1 MEGLLTPVTTSYK
14 NQSRGSGDALIEVVK
29 APEPKSK
36 PQFQTA
42 STPAEALEILR
53 NEPDH
58 ETLIYTLRFLR
69 KSEQDFDITSPSPL
83 AAQLVHTLVSDT
95 VPNHW
100 HVLQESPNDRKEKD
114 GKHRRKS
121 PDLEILLS
129 CLRSVT
135 GLNSVLLSLKQQIQ
149 KSKEVKKSIG
159 GPKIEEIL
167 ATNLQLLQALLG
179 GNKTVSILWKTI
191 CATSDGQPKQK
202 AVWNEFLGL
211 AAGGKLL
218 GIAAESEDV
227 INDLSKEIGERHW
240 VADGTLYSRWLS
252 QNITYWAKNLPSDS
266 EVGWKSCA
274 ELLSK
279 SFRLGHTESIVK
291 EILSSLLLQ
300 EKDYKSQFTKLVG
313 SLPSFDQRNFLFSLL
328 KTISRDYLSSL
339 ITTEADSQWWKSD
352 ASLVA
357 AAASF
362 ISLVVAEDEARKSLL
377 ISWLTN
383 SSGAGVGDGIAIR
396 RAVLVALA
404 EDKSDIETILDKS
417 LGQFGDQLYIRH
429 TPTLQ
434 QEVHAQVLLLAAGYV
449 YRKAPLRL
457 TMMMRSG
464 SHLSVVSNRL
474 AASSPRARFLG
485 MCVGEAL
492 SSLVDKRD
500 KRMDFKVEEM
510 STDEAKWYKSL
521 VNVTDSI
528 GSLDPFK
535 AGAVA
540 KISNKQTPKAAQQAK
555 KKPVP
560 TGSKIVAIEE
570 IEDSEEEESDD
581 DGLTPYAKPD
591 SDAEDSDE
599 DATLITRNKP
609 TAPVY
614 IRDLI
619 TYLRDTESYDRQ
631 KLALTTAAPLI
642 RRKANFGT
650 EVSAHAEE
658 IATLLVGLQ
667 DKYEIENFQDMRIQG
682 MIAILV
688 ALPLTMG
695 QWFSKTFFDGDYSI
709 SQRAS
714 VLTTLGLGARELG
727 GFGAEDES
735 LTTMKNLPSSSNPSF
750 PSKTLPPH
758 IHIHYTPR
766 TSEPKKSLK
775 PTPISAL
782 DTLTTTLSNTM
793 IAPMATSLADK
804 LTGPSILKIRT
815 FSSRMAVEAARK
827 KPTTNALAQIVSTG
841 FFFPLTGRFS
851 LHLKAFG
858 SASTANITF
867 HPYLLSLFLK
877 TLSLLLHASGP
888 NTLSLPQMTSEFW
901 DLCLGLRAQAGGDVM
916 VLEALLFSFLSILEV
931 NGDKRGLV
939 EGFGRQMLETQ
950 EWVEGVF
957 GRLGEGGS
965 EEDERVRMLAAGVLV
980 RIRENVEK
988 YQALLLGDM
997 ASFRG

>member
-1 MEGLLTPVTTSYK
+1 MEGLLTPVSTSYK
-14 NQSRGSGDALIEVVK
+14 NGSKESEDALVEVVK

-36 PQFQTA
+36 PRLKTA
-42 STPAEALEILR
+42 STPGEALEILR

-58 ETLIYTLRFLR
+58 VTLISTLRFLR
-69 KSEQDFDITSPSPL
+69 KSDHGFDITSPSPL
-83 AAQLVHTLVSDT
+83 AAQLVHTIVSDT
-95 VPNHW
+95 VPNYW
-100 HVLQESPNDRKEKD
+100 HVLQESPNGKKGETEKR
-114 GKHRRKS
+114 GRS
-121 PDLEILLS
+121 STDLEILLL

-149 KSKEVKKSIG
+149 KSKELKKSIG
-159 GPKIEEIL
+159 GPKIEDIL
-167 ATNLQLLQALLG
+167 VINLQLLQALLG
-179 GNKTVSILWKTI
+179 GSKTVGIIWAGL
-191 CATSDGQPKQK
+191 CATSDTQSKQK

-211 AAGGKLL
+211 VGGGKIL
-218 GIAAESEDV
+218 GIAAESENV
-227 INDLSKEIGERHW
+227 INDLSKRIGDRHW
-240 VADGTLYSRWLS
+240 VAEGILYSRWLS
-252 QNITYWAKNLPSDS
+252 QNITYWAKNLPADA
-266 EVGWKSCA
+266 EAGWMSCA

-279 SFRLGHTESIVK
+279 SFRLGHTDSIIK
-291 EILSSLLLQ
+291 EILSSFLLQ
-300 EKDYKSQFTKLVG
+300 EKEWKPQFLKLLG
-313 SLPSFDQRNFLFSLL
+313 SLPSFDLRNFIFSLL
-328 KTISRDYLSSL
+328 KIVSSDYLSSL
-339 ITTEADSQWWKSD
+339 ITTEADSSWWKSD
-352 ASLVA
+352 ASIVGA
-357 AAASF
+357 AAGL
-362 ISLVVAEDEARKSLL
+362 INLVVADDEVRKNLL

-404 EDKSDIETILDKS
+404 GNKPDIETILDKS

-434 QEVHAQVLLLAAGYV
+434 QEVHAQVLLLAAGCV
-449 YRKAPLRL
+449 HRKAPLRL

-464 SHLSVVSNRL
+464 SHLGVVSNRL

-492 SSLVDKRD
+492 SSLVDKGD

-510 STDEAKWYKSL
+510 STDEAKWYKGL
-521 VNVTDSI
+521 VNVSDSI
-528 GSLDPFK
+528 GSLDALK
-535 AGAVA
+535 AGAVT
-540 KISNKQTPKAAQQAK
+540 KIPKKQPPKVSQQAK
-555 KKPVP
+555 KTSSMP
-560 TGSKIVAIEE
+560 TGSKIVAIQE
-570 IEDSEEEESDD
+570 IEASDDEESDD
-581 DGLTPYAKPD
+581 DGLVPYAKPD
-591 SDAEDSDE
+591 SDAEDEDE

-619 TYLRDTESYDRQ
+619 TYLRDIENYDRQ

-658 IATLLVGLQ
+658 LAALLVGLQ

-682 MIAILV
+682 MIAVLV
-688 ALPLTMG
+688 AQPLKMG

-735 LTTMKNLPSSSNPSF
+735 LTTMKSLPSGSNSSF

-758 IHIHYTPR
+758 IHSHYTSQPQ
-766 TSEPKKSLK
+766 KKSLA
-775 PTPISAL
+775 PTSISAL
-782 DTLTTTLSNTM
+782 DTLTTSLSNTM
-793 IAPMATSLADK
+793 IAPMAASLADK

-815 FSSRMAVEAARK
+815 FSTRMAVEASRN
-827 KPTTNALAQIVSTG
+827 KPTTNTLAQVVSNG

-851 LHLKAFG
+851 IHLKTLG
-858 SASTANITF
+858 SSSANITF

-877 TLSLLLHASGP
+877 TLSLLMHASGP

-901 DLCLGLRAQAGGDVM
+901 DLCLGLRAQSTGDVL
-916 VLEALLFSFLSILEV
+916 VLEALLFSFLTILEV
-931 NGDKRGLV
+931 NNDKRGLV
-939 EGFGRQMLETQ
+939 ESFGRQMLETQ
-950 EWVEGVF
+950 EWVEAVF
-957 GRLGEGGS
+957 GRLNAGGT

-980 RIRENVEK
+980 RIRENVDK

>member
-1 MEGLLTPVTTSYK
+1 MEGLLTPVSTSYK
-14 NQSRGSGDALIEVVK
+14 DENKPNEDALVEVVK
-29 APEPKSK
+29 APEPRSKSW
-36 PQFQTA
+36 FQTA
-42 STPAEALEILR
+42 LTPAEALEILR
-53 NEPDH
+53 NEPDYG
-58 ETLIYTLRFLR
+58 TLIFVLKFIG
-69 KSEQDFDITSPSPL
+69 KNSQDFDITLPSPL

-95 VPNHW
+95 VPNYW
-100 HVLQESPNDRKEKD
+100 PVLQESSNGKKGKA
-114 GKHRRKS
+114 GKHWHIS
-121 PDLEILLS
+121 SDLEILLS

-135 GLNSVLLSLKQQIQ
+135 ALNAILLSLKQHIQ
-149 KSKEVKKSIG
+149 KSKELKKSIG
-159 GPKIEEIL
+159 GPKIRDIL
-167 ATNLQLLQALLG
+167 AINLQLLEAILG
-179 GNKTVSILWKTI
+179 GVKTVSVIWKTI
-191 CATSDGQPKQK
+191 CATPDQPKQK
-202 AVWNEFLGL
+202 GVWNEFLGL
-211 AAGGKLL
+211 AAGGKIL
-218 GIAAESEDV
+218 GTAAESEDV
-227 INDLSKEIGERHW
+227 INDLSEKIGEKHW
-240 VADGTLYSRWLS
+240 VAHGTLYSRWLS
-252 QNITYWAKNLPSDS
+252 QNITYWAKNLPIDS
-266 EVGWKSCA
+266 EDAWQSCA

-279 SFRLGHTESIVK
+279 SFRLGHTDSIMK
-291 EILSSLLLQ
+291 ELLSSLLLQ
-300 EKDYKSQFTKLVG
+300 EKEYKPQFLKLVG
-313 SLPSFDQRNFLFSLL
+313 CLPNFEQRNFLYSLL
-328 KTISRDYLSSL
+328 KIVSRDFLSSPV
-339 ITTEADSQWWKSD
+339 TTEADPQWWKSD
-352 ASLVA
+352 ASVVA
-357 AAASF
+357 AAARL
-362 ISLVVAEDEARKSLL
+362 ISLVVAENESRKNLL

-396 RAVLVALA
+396 RAVIMSLSVG
-404 EDKSDIETILDKS
+404 KSDIEAILEKS
-417 LGQFGDQLYIRH
+417 LAQFGDQLYIRH

-449 YRKAPLRL
+449 HRKAPLRL

-464 SHLSVVSNRL
+464 SHLGVVSNRL

-492 SSLVDKRD
+492 SGLVDKGD
-500 KRMDFKVEEM
+500 KKMDFKVDEM
-510 STDEAKWYKSL
+510 STDEANWYKSL
-521 VNVTDSI
+521 VNIFDSV

-535 AGAVA
+535 TGAVA
-540 KISNKQTPKAAQQAK
+540 KVFKRQPQRFTQQVK
-555 KKPVP
+555 RVPVP
-560 TGSKIVAIEE
+560 TGSKIIAIEE
-570 IEDSEEEESDD
+570 IDDSEEEGSDD
-581 DGLTPYAKPD
+581 DDLTPYAKPD

-619 TYLRDTESYDRQ
+619 TYLRDTENYDRQ

-658 IATLLVGLQ
+658 LAALLVGLQ
-667 DKYEIENFQDMRIQG
+667 DKYEIDNFQDMRIQG
-682 MIAILV
+682 MIAVLI
-688 ALPLTMG
+688 ALPLKMG

-727 GFGAEDES
+727 GFGSEDES
-735 LTTMKNLPSSSNPSF
+735 LTKMKNLPSTANPSF

-758 IHIHYTPR
+758 IHTHYTPR
-766 TSEPKKSLK
+766 TAEPKKSLK
-775 PTPISAL
+775 STPISAL
-782 DTLTTTLSNTM
+782 DTLTTNLSNTM
-793 IAPMATSLADK
+793 IAPIATSLADK

-815 FSSRMAVEAARK
+815 FSSRMAVEASRK

-851 LHLKAFG
+851 LHLKTFG
-858 SASTANITF
+858 ASSTANITF

-901 DLCLGLRAQAGGDVM
+901 DLCLGLRAQAVGDVM

-957 GRLGEGGS
+957 GRLGAGGS
-965 EEDERVRMLAAGVLV
+965 EEDERARMLAAGVLV

>member
-1 MEGLLTPVTTSYK
+1 MEDLLTPVSISYK
-14 NQSRGSGDALIEVVK
+14 NDGRGSEDALKEVVR

-36 PQFQTA
+36 PRFQPA

-58 ETLIYTLRFLR
+58 ESLIYTLLFLAR
-69 KSEQDFDITSPSPL
+69 RDQDFDITSPSPL
-83 AAQLVHTLVSDT
+83 AAQIVHTLVSDT
-95 VPNHW
+95 VPNYW
-100 HVLQESPNDRKEKD
+100 HVLRESPNGKSAKA
-114 GKHRRKS
+114 GKHS
-121 PDLEILLS
+121 HNPPDLEILLS

-135 GLNSVLLSLKQQIQ
+135 GLNSVLLNLKQQIQ
-149 KSKEVKKSIG
+149 KSKEVKKNIG
-159 GPKIEEIL
+159 GPKIEDIL
-167 ATNLQLLQALLG
+167 AINLQLLQELLG
-179 GNKTVSILWKTI
+179 GKKTVSIIWETI
-191 CATSDGQPKQK
+191 WATPDSQPKQK
-202 AVWNEFLGL
+202 AIWNEFLGL
-211 AAGGKLL
+211 VAGGKLL
-218 GIAAESEDV
+218 GIAGESEHV
-227 INDLSKEIGERHW
+227 INDLSKKIGERHW
-240 VADGTLYSRWLS
+240 VADGTLYSCWLS
-252 QNITYWAKNLPSDS
+252 QNITYWAKNLPTDSDD
-266 EVGWKSCA
+266 GWKSCA

-279 SFRLGHTESIVK
+279 SFRLGHTESFVK

-300 EKDYKSQFTKLVG
+300 EKEHKFGALKLIE
-313 SLPSFDQRNFLFSLL
+313 SLPSFDQRTFLFSLL
-328 KTISRDYLSSL
+328 KTISRHYLSSP
-339 ITTEADSQWWKSD
+339 ITTEANSQWWKSD

-357 AAASF
+357 AAASL
-362 ISLVVAEDEARKSLL
+362 ISLFIAEDEARKNLL

-404 EDKSDIETILDKS
+404 GDKAGIETILDKS
-417 LGQFGDQLYIRH
+417 LGQFGDQLYVRH

-434 QEVHAQVLLLAAGYV
+434 QEVHAQVLLLAAGYFH
-449 YRKAPLRL
+449 RQAPLRF

-492 SSLVDKRD
+492 SSLVDKGD

-521 VNVTDSI
+521 VNVTDNI
-528 GSLDPFK
+528 GSLDPLK
-535 AGAVA
+535 AGEVV
-540 KISNKQTPKAAQQAK
+540 KISKKQTPKATQQAK

-614 IRDLI
+614 VRDLI
-619 TYLRDTESYDRQ
+619 TYLRDTENYDRQ

-682 MIAILV
+682 MIAVLV
-688 ALPLTMG
+688 ALPLKMG

-709 SQRAS
+709 SQRAA

-727 GFGAEDES
+727 GFGSEDES

-750 PSKTLPPH
+750 PSKTLPLH
-758 IHIHYTPR
+758 IHTLYTSQ
-766 TSEPKKSLK
+766 TSEPRKQLRA
-775 PTPISAL
+775 TPISAL
-782 DTLTTTLSNTM
+782 DTLATTLSNNM
-793 IAPMATSLADK
+793 IAPMANSLADK
-804 LTGPSILKIRT
+804 LTGPSILKVRT
-815 FSSRMAVEAARK
+815 FSTRMAVEASRK

-851 LHLKAFG
+851 LHLKTFG
-858 SASTANITF
+858 ASSAANITF

-901 DLCLGLRAQAGGDVM
+901 DLCLGLRAQAGADVM

-957 GRLGEGGS
+957 GRLGAGGS
-965 EEDERVRMLAAGVLV
+965 EEDERVRMLAAGVLM

>member
-1 MEGLLTPVTTSYK
+1 MEGLLTPVSTSYK
-14 NQSRGSGDALIEVVK
+14 NGSKENEDALVEVVE
-29 APEPKSK
+29 AEPKLK
-36 PQFQTA
+36 TQFKTA
-42 STPAEALEILR
+42 STPVEALEILR

-58 ETLIYTLRFLR
+58 ETLISTLQFLG
-69 KSEQDFDITSPSPL
+69 KGGQSFDIKSPSPL

-95 VPNHW
+95 VPNYW
-100 HVLQESPNDRKEKD
+100 HVLQESSK
-114 GKHRRKS
+114 GKKRNAGRHGRS
-121 PDLEILLS
+121 PPERDILLS

-149 KSKEVKKSIG
+149 KSKELEKGIG
-159 GPKIEEIL
+159 GPKIEDIL
-167 ATNLQLLQALLG
+167 AIDLQLLQALLEG
-179 GNKTVSILWKTI
+179 SETVNTI
-191 CATSDGQPKQK
+191 WTGVCAASVTRLKQK
-202 AVWNEFLGL
+202 AVWSEFLGL
-211 AAGGKLL
+211 VGGGKIL
-218 GIAAESEDV
+218 GTAAESEDV
-227 INDLSKEIGERHW
+227 INNISKRIGERYW

-252 QNITYWAKNLPSDS
+252 QNVTYWAKNLPA
-266 EVGWKSCA
+266 EVENGWNSCA

-279 SFRLGHTESIVK
+279 SFRLGHTDSIVM
-291 EILSSLLLQ
+291 EIVSSLLLR
-300 EKDYKSQFTKLVG
+300 EKERKPQFLKLIR
-313 SLPSFDQRNFLFSLL
+313 SLPNFDQRNLIFSLL
-328 KTISRDYLSSL
+328 KIISKNYLSSPL
-339 ITTEADSQWWKSD
+339 TTEADSGWWKSD
-352 ASLVA
+352 AAIVG
-357 AAASF
+357 AAASL
-362 ISLVVAEDEARKSLL
+362 ISLVVADDQARKNLL
-377 ISWLTN
+377 ISWLTS

-404 EDKSDIETILDKS
+404 SDKSDIENILDKS
-417 LGQFGDQLYIRH
+417 LGQLGDQLYIRH

-449 YRKAPLRL
+449 HRKAPLRF
-457 TMMMRSG
+457 TMIMRSG

-485 MCVGEAL
+485 MCIGEAL
-492 SSLVDKRD
+492 SSLVDKGD

-521 VNVTDSI
+521 VTVSDSI

-535 AGAVA
+535 AGAVV
-540 KISNKQTPKAAQQAK
+540 KTSGKQTPKIAQQANK
-555 KKPVP
+555 SKPVP

-570 IEDSEEEESDD
+570 IEDSDEEDSDD
-581 DGLTPYAKPD
+581 DGLMPYAKPD

-609 TAPVY
+609 AAPVY

-619 TYLRDTESYDRQ
+619 TYLRDIENYDRQ
-631 KLALTTAAPLI
+631 KLALATAAPLI
-642 RRKANFGT
+642 RRKASFGT

-658 IATLLVGLQ
+658 LATLLVGLQ

-688 ALPLTMG
+688 AHPLKMG

-727 GFGAEDES
+727 GFGTEDES
-735 LTTMKNLPSSSNPSF
+735 LTTMKNLPSGSNPSF

-758 IHIHYTPR
+758 IHTHYTSQPQEKALAP
-766 TSEPKKSLK
+766 TS
-775 PTPISAL
+775 ISAL
-782 DTLTTTLSNTM
+782 DALTTNLSNTM
-793 IAPMATSLADK
+793 IAPMAASLADK

-815 FSSRMAVEAARK
+815 FSTRMAVEASRK
-827 KPTTNALAQIVSTG
+827 KPTTNTLAQVVSNG

-851 LHLKAFG
+851 MHLKTLG
-858 SASTANITF
+858 SSSTNITF

-901 DLCLGLRAQAGGDVM
+901 DLCLGLRAQSMGDIL
-916 VLEALLFSFLSILEV
+916 VLEALLFAFLTILEV

-950 EWVEGVF
+950 EWVEGIF
-957 GRLGEGGS
+957 GRLGAGGT

-997 ASFRG
+997 ASFKG